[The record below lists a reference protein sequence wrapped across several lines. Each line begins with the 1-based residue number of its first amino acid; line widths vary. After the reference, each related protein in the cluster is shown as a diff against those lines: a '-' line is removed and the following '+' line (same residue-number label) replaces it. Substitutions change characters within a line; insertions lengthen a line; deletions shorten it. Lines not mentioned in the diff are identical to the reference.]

1 MIVWPRRAFNKK
13 RMTMTTEQNSTTSD
27 FLSTGVAGLD
37 HILGGGLTRDRLYL
51 VEGEPGTGKTT
62 LALQFLLEGAARGE
76 TVLYITLSESV
87 VELRAVAV
95 AHGWDT
101 GPIHIHDVVPS
112 ESLLDPEQ
120 QYTIFHPSEVE
131 LGTTTQDIVSA
142 IERLK
147 PSRVV
152 IDSLSELKLLATNSL
167 RYRRQVLAFKQFF
180 ASRSCTVL
188 LLDDRASLDGDLQVR
203 SIAHGVISLEQTLNS
218 YGSTRRRVR
227 IIKYRGIPFREGMHD
242 YKIKRGGLVVYPRL
256 VASESR
262 TMFHPTQF
270 STGLPALDALLG
282 GGLEYG
288 TSTLIAGPP
297 GVGKSSLAAQY
308 VNSATQQDMHAALFL
323 FEESTSNFL
332 NRCDGLGMHLRQSM
346 DNGCLKIQQ
355 VDPAEL
361 APGEF
366 ADAVCRA
373 ADGGA
378 RMIVIDSLN
387 GYLNATPD
395 ERFLTTHLHELLMYL
410 GQRRVLTILVG
421 VQQGMLGSGMTTAF
435 NVSYL
440 ADNVVMLRYFESAGE
455 VRQAISIFK
464 KRNGAHERTIRQFSM
479 AQGRIDV
486 GPVLRQFHGVLTGV
500 PTIIENMLDDA
511 DNGSVI

>member
-1 MIVWPRRAFNKK
+1 MNK
-13 RMTMTTEQNSTTSD
+13 EQNSVTSD
-27 FLSTGVAGLD
+27 FLSSGIAGLD
-37 HILGGGLTRDRLYL
+37 RILGGGLTRDRLYL

-62 LALQFLLEGAARGE
+62 MGLQFLLEGAQRGE

-87 VELRAVAV
+87 VELRAVAES
-95 AHGWDT
+95 HGWSTDA
-101 GPIHIHDVVPS
+101 IHIHDVVPS
-112 ESLLDPEQ
+112 ESLLDPDQ

-131 LGTTTQDIVSA
+131 LGTTTQDIVTA
-142 IERLK
+142 IERLR

-152 IDSLSELKLLATNSL
+152 LDSLSELKLLATNSL

-188 LLDDRASLDGDLQVR
+188 LIDDRASPHGDLQVR
-203 SIAHGVISLEQTLNS
+203 SIAHGVISLEQILNS

-227 IIKYRGIPFREGMHD
+227 IVKYRGMQFREGMHD
-242 YKIKRGGLVVYPRL
+242 YKIRRGGLVVYPRL
-256 VASESR
+256 VASETR
-262 TMFHPTQF
+262 AMFHSAQF
-270 STGLPALDALLG
+270 SSGLAPLDTLLG

-308 VNSATQQDMHAALFL
+308 VAAAVGQGVHGALFL
-323 FEESTSNFL
+323 FEESCSNFL
-332 NRCDGLGMHLRQSM
+332 NRSDGLGLNLRNAM
-346 DNGCLKIQQ
+346 DSGQLAIQQ

-378 RMIVIDSLN
+378 RMVVIDSLN

-410 GQRRVLTILVG
+410 GQRKVVTILVG
-421 VQQGMLGSGMTTAF
+421 VQQGMLGGGMTTAF

-440 ADNVVMLRYFESAGE
+440 ADNVVMLRYFESEGE
-455 VRQAISIFK
+455 VRQAISVFK
-464 KRNGAHERTIRQFSM
+464 KRSGAHERTIRQFSM
-479 AQGRIDV
+479 ANGHIEV
-486 GPVLRQFHGVLTGV
+486 GPVLRKFHGVLTGV
-500 PTIIENMLDDA
+500 PTILDNMVGDA
-511 DNGSVI
+511 ESEKVT

>member
-1 MIVWPRRAFNKK
+1 
-13 RMTMTTEQNSTTSD
+13 
-27 FLSTGVAGLD
+27 
-37 HILGGGLTRDRLYL
+37 
-51 VEGEPGTGKTT
+51 
-62 LALQFLLEGAARGE
+62 
-76 TVLYITLSESV
+76 
-87 VELRAVAV
+87 
-95 AHGWDT
+95 
-101 GPIHIHDVVPS
+101 
-112 ESLLDPEQ
+112 
-120 QYTIFHPSEVE
+120 VE

-152 IDSLSELKLLATNSL
+152 LDSLSELKLLATNSL

-180 ASRSCTVL
+180 ASRSCSVL
-188 LLDDRASLDGDLQVR
+188 LIDDRASPEGDQQVR
-203 SIAHGVISLEQTLNS
+203 SIAHGVISFEQILNS

-227 IIKYRGIPFREGMHD
+227 IVKYRGMQFREGMHD

-256 VASESR
+256 VASETR
-262 TMFHPTQF
+262 TMFRPAQF
-270 STGLPALDALLG
+270 NSGLAALDSLLG

-308 VNSATQQDMHAALFL
+308 VSAAVRQDIQGALFL
-323 FEESTSNFL
+323 FEESCSNFL
-332 NRCDGLGMHLRQSM
+332 NRSDGLGLNLREAM
-346 DNGCLKIQQ
+346 DNGRLAMQQ

-395 ERFLTTHLHELLMYL
+395 EHFLTTHLHELLMYL
-410 GQRRVLTILVG
+410 GQRKVVTILVG

-440 ADNVVMLRYFESAGE
+440 ADNVVMLRYFESEGE
-455 VRQAISIFK
+455 VRQAISVFK
-464 KRNGAHERTIRQFSM
+464 KRSGAHERTIRQFSM
-479 AQGRIDV
+479 ANGHIEV
-486 GPVLRQFHGVLTGV
+486 GPVLRKFHGVLTGV
-500 PTIIENMLDDA
+500 PTILDNMIGDVD
-511 DNGSVI
+511 SEKVT

>member
-1 MIVWPRRAFNKK
+1 MNK
-13 RMTMTTEQNSTTSD
+13 EQNSTTSD
-27 FLSTGVAGLD
+27 FLSTGIAGLD
-37 HILGGGLTRDRLYL
+37 HILAGGLTRDRLYL

-62 LALQFLLEGAARGE
+62 MALQFLLEGAQRGE

-87 VELRAVAV
+87 IELRAVAES
-95 AHGWDT
+95 HGWSMNA
-101 GPIHIHDVVPS
+101 IHIHDVVPS
-112 ESLLDPEQ
+112 ESLLDPDQ

-152 IDSLSELKLLATNSL
+152 LDSLSELKLLATNSL

-180 ASRSCTVL
+180 ASRSCTVML
-188 LLDDRASLDGDLQVR
+188 IDDRSSPDGDQQVR
-203 SIAHGVISLEQTLNS
+203 SIAHGVISFEQTLNS

-227 IIKYRGIPFREGMHD
+227 IVKYRGVQFREGMHD

-256 VASESR
+256 VAFETR
-262 TMFHPTQF
+262 TMFQPTQF
-270 STGLPALDALLG
+270 ASGLAPLDTLLG

-308 VNSATQQDMHAALFL
+308 VSAAVQQDLRSALFL
-323 FEESTSNFL
+323 FEESCSNFL
-332 NRCDGLGMHLRQSM
+332 NRSDGLGLNLRPAM
-346 DNGCLKIQQ
+346 DSGRLAIQQ
-355 VDPAEL
+355 IDPAEL

-410 GQRRVLTILVG
+410 GQHEVVTILVG

-440 ADNVVMLRYFESAGE
+440 ADNVVMLRYFETEGE
-455 VRQAISIFK
+455 VRQAISVFK
-464 KRNGAHERTIRQFSM
+464 KRGGKHERTIRQFSM
-479 AQGRIDV
+479 ANGHIEV
-486 GPVLRQFHGVLTGV
+486 GPVLRKFHGVLTGV
-500 PTIIENMLDDA
+500 PTIIDNMIGDVD
-511 DNGSVI
+511 SEKVT

>member
-1 MIVWPRRAFNKK
+1 MSPLFQQDAGYTDMSK
-13 RMTMTTEQNSTTSD
+13 EQNSTTSD
-27 FLSTGVAGLD
+27 FLSSGISGLD
-37 HILGGGLTRDRLYL
+37 RILGGGLTRDRLYL

-62 LALQFLLEGAARGE
+62 MALQFLLEGARRGE

-87 VELRAVAV
+87 VELRAVAES
-95 AHGWDT
+95 HGWSTDM
-101 GPIHIHDVVPS
+101 IHIHDVVPP

-142 IERLK
+142 IEKLK

-152 IDSLSELKLLATNSL
+152 LDSLSELKLLATNSL

-188 LLDDRASLDGDLQVR
+188 LIDDRASPNGDLQVR
-203 SIAHGVISLEQTLNS
+203 SIAHGVISLEQALNS
-218 YGSTRRRVR
+218 YGSTRRRMR
-227 IIKYRGIPFREGMHD
+227 IVKYRGIQFREGMHD

-256 VASESR
+256 VASETR

-270 STGLPALDALLG
+270 VSGLTALDTLLG

-308 VNSATQQDMHAALFL
+308 VAAAVQQGMRAALFL
-323 FEESTSNFL
+323 FEESCSNFL
-332 NRCDGLGMHLRQSM
+332 NRSDGLGLNLRQSM
-346 DNGCLKIQQ
+346 DGGQLAIQQ

-361 APGEF
+361 VPGEF
-366 ADAVCRA
+366 SDAVCRA

-410 GQRRVLTILVG
+410 GQCKVLTILVG

-440 ADNVVMLRYFESAGE
+440 ADNVVMLRYFESEGE
-455 VRQAISIFK
+455 VRQAISVFK
-464 KRNGAHERTIRQFSM
+464 KRSGAHERTIRQFSM
-479 AQGRIDV
+479 ANGHIEV
-486 GPVLRQFHGVLTGV
+486 GPVLRKFHGVLTGM
-500 PTIIENMLDDA
+500 PTILDNMTGDVDIEK
-511 DNGSVI
+511 IE